1 MDKTFTV
8 FGAAG
13 SGSVPVE
20 AALTLLGLPYEV
32 VEAPAWELQD
42 AEVQA
47 TIARV
52 NPMRQVPAM
61 VLPGGEIM
69 TESAAILTWLADR
82 HPDSGLSPGVNDRKR
97 PAFLRW
103 MSFVSASIYSHYWLR
118 DDPSRLAETPEAQDY
133 LLRRSTQ
140 RIADCWATM
149 DAQVEPGRY
158 ILGDTLT
165 VLDLYVTVVSR
176 FRPRRHRFYAVAP
189 GMAEVVKR
197 VDADPRLAAFWAE
210 RYPFD
215 DGWDEASEV

>member
-1 MDKTFTV
+1 MDKSFTV

-20 AALTLLGLPYEV
+20 AALTLLSLPYEV
-32 VEAPAWELQD
+32 VEAPAWEQD
-42 AEVQA
+42 PTVQA
-47 TIARV
+47 TIGRV
-52 NPMRQVPAM
+52 NPMRQIPALVM
-61 VLPGGEIM
+61 PGGEIM

-118 DDPSRLAETPEAQDY
+118 DDPSRLAKTAEAQDY

-140 RIADCWATM
+140 RIADCWGMM
-149 DAQVEPGRY
+149 DAQVSPGRY
-158 ILGDTLT
+158 ILGNELT

-176 FRPRRHRFYAVAP
+176 FRPRRQAFYEAAAK
-189 GMAEVVKR
+189 MAEVVRR
-197 VDADPRLAAFWAE
+197 VDADPRLTAFWAE

-215 DGWDEASEV
+215 QGWDEASEV

>member
-1 MDKTFTV
+1 MDKSFTV

-32 VEAPAWELQD
+32 VEAPAWDQD
-42 AEVQA
+42 ATVQA
-47 TIARV
+47 TIGRV
-52 NPMRQVPAM
+52 NPMRQIPAL
-61 VLPGGEIM
+61 VLPSGEIM
-69 TESAAILTWLADR
+69 TESAAILTWLADS
-82 HPDSGLSPGVNDRKR
+82 HPESGLAPGLSDPTR

-103 MSFVSASIYSHYWLR
+103 MSFVSASIYSQYWLR

-140 RIADCWATM
+140 RIADCWAMM

-176 FRPRRHRFYAVAP
+176 FRPRRQRFYAAAP
-189 GMAEVVKR
+189 KLAEVVKR
-197 VDADPRLAAFWAE
+197 VDEDPRLTAFWAE

-215 DGWDEASEV
+215 NGWDEASDV

>member
-1 MDKTFTV
+1 MDKSFTV

-32 VEAPAWELQD
+32 VEAPAWEQD
-42 AEVQA
+42 ATVQA
-47 TIARV
+47 TIGAV
-52 NPMRQVPAM
+52 NPMRQIPAL
-61 VLPGGEIM
+61 VLPSGEIM
-69 TESAAILTWLADR
+69 TESAAILTWLADS
-82 HPDSGLSPGVNDRKR
+82 HPESGLAPGLSDPKR

-118 DDPSRLAETPEAQDY
+118 DDPGRLARTPEAQDY

-140 RIADCWATM
+140 RIADCWAMM

-158 ILGDTLT
+158 ILGDALT

-176 FRPRRHRFYAVAP
+176 FRPRRQRFYAAAP
-189 GMAEVVKR
+189 KLAEVVKR
-197 VDADPRLAAFWAE
+197 VDEDPRLTAFWAK

-215 DGWDEASEV
+215 EGWNEASDV

>member
-1 MDKTFTV
+1 MDKPFTV

-32 VEAPAWELQD
+32 VDAPAWEKD
-42 AEVQA
+42 AAVQA
-47 TIARV
+47 TIAQV
-52 NPMRQVPAM
+52 NPMRQIPALVM
-61 VLPGGEIM
+61 PGGEIM
-69 TESAAILTWLADR
+69 TESAAILIWLADR
-82 HPDSGLSPGVNDRKR
+82 HPDSGLAPGVGDRKR

-103 MSFVSASIYSHYWLR
+103 MSFVSASIYSQYWLR
-118 DDPSRLAETPEAQDY
+118 DDPSRLAKDEAAQDY

-140 RIADCWATM
+140 RIADCWAMM
-149 DAQVEPGRY
+149 DSQVAPGRY

-176 FRPRRHRFYAVAP
+176 FRPRRQRFYAVAP
-189 GMAEVVKR
+189 KMAEVVKR
-197 VDADPRLAAFWAE
+197 VDVDRRLTGFWEA

-215 DGWDEASEV
+215 AGWDEASEV

>member
-1 MDKTFTV
+1 MDKPFTV

-20 AALTLLGLPYEV
+20 AALILLGLPYEV
-32 VEAPAWELQD
+32 VEAPAWEKD
-42 AEVQA
+42 AAVQA

-52 NPMRQVPAM
+52 NPMRQVPALVM
-61 VLPGGEIM
+61 PGGEVM

-82 HPDSGLSPGVNDRKR
+82 HPDSGLSPGVNDRRR

-118 DDPSRLAETPEAQDY
+118 DDPSRLAKTPEAQDY

-140 RIADCWATM
+140 RIADCWAMM

-158 ILGDTLT
+158 IVGDTLT

-176 FRPRRHRFYAVAP
+176 FRPRRQRFYAAAP
-189 GMAEVVKR
+189 TMAEVVKR
-197 VDADPRLAAFWAE
+197 VDAEPRLADFWAE

>member
-1 MDKTFTV
+1 VDKTFTV

-32 VEAPAWELQD
+32 IEAPAWEQD
-42 AEVQA
+42 ATVQA
-47 TIARV
+47 TIGRV
-52 NPMRQVPAM
+52 NPMRQIPAL
-61 VLPGGEIM
+61 VLPSGEIM
-69 TESAAILTWLADR
+69 TESAAILTWLADSQ
-82 HPDSGLSPGVNDRKR
+82 PAGGLAPGINDRRR

-118 DDPSRLAETPEAQDY
+118 DDPSRLAGTAEAQDY
-133 LLRRSTQ
+133 LLRRSAK
-140 RIADCWATM
+140 RIADCWGMM
-149 DAQVEPGRY
+149 DAQVSPGRY

-189 GMAEVVKR
+189 RMTEVVKR
-197 VDADPRLAAFWAE
+197 VDAEPRLAAFWAE